1 MSKRIKT
8 PQSLGR
14 DYKKMLKDYFG
25 KYLYGLQVEGKGG
38 YVTVQ
43 LVYYDFKHIS
53 TVRRELAQMM
63 PEVEFTKIK
72 REFTED
78 AELWALRQLFD
89 GEQEG
94 SKNTPVIYVKR
105 GDSLVKSSLANI
117 AIAELGQLELDEDE
131 ITYADNSILHTCETL
146 DDQTLMEN
154 SWE

>member
-25 KYLYGLQVEGKGG
+25 KYLYGLLVEENGG
-38 YVTVQ
+38 CVTVQ

-53 TVRRELAQMM
+53 TVRRELALMM

-72 REFTED
+72 RDFTDD
-78 AELWALRQLFD
+78 AELWALRQIFD
-89 GEQEG
+89 GEREG
-94 SKNTPVIYVKR
+94 SENIPVIYVQR
-105 GDSLVKSSLANI
+105 GDSLVKSSLSSI
-117 AIAELGQLELDEDE
+117 AITELNQIELDDDE
-131 ITYADNSILHTCETL
+131 ITYADNSALHFCKTL

>member
-14 DYKKMLKDYFG
+14 DYRKMLKEYFG
-25 KYLYGLQVEGKGG
+25 KYLYGLSVEENGG

-94 SKNTPVIYVKR
+94 SKSTPVIYVQR
-105 GDSLVKSSLANI
+105 GDSLVKSSLVNI
-117 AIAELGQLELDEDE
+117 ALSELGQLELDDDE
-131 ITYADNSILHTCETL
+131 ITYADNSILHTCKAL
-146 DDQTLMEN
+146 DEQALKEN
-154 SWE
+154 SWD